1 MSAQFALVD
10 VNNFYVSCERVFQP
24 KLAKQA
30 MVVLSNNDGCAVARS
45 AEVKALGVK
54 MGTPWFQMA
63 DLARQH
69 GIQAFSSNYTLYGEM
84 SARVVDVLREFSP
97 EIEVYSIDESFLRI
111 EKQAHLYGGP
121 RAMGTQMKERV
132 HQWLG
137 LPVCVGIGSSKTL
150 AKFANH
156 LAKKHSV
163 FAGVCD
169 VSSMPLDVCLQ
180 WMSETEVS
188 EVWGVGRRLSIR
200 LQECGIRTVF
210 DLRCADAKY
219 LRRLFGVVMERICQ
233 ELNGVSCLSLEEVTP
248 NKQQIIASR
257 SFGKPMTKLEDLG
270 ESIATH
276 VTRASE
282 KLRQQH
288 SVTSAVCVY
297 LLTNRFRR
305 DEKQYNPSI
314 LVPLENPSD
323 DLFVLTQRAMDGL
336 KQIYRS
342 GYRYKKAGIML
353 TLISD
358 KETLQ
363 QSLFEDL
370 ELRGKSSQLMQTVD
384 GINTRFGTGSV
395 RTAATGVKQHWQMRS
410 ENRSKNYLTRWDELP
425 VALSM

>member
-1 MSAQFALVD
+1 
-10 VNNFYVSCERVFQP
+10 
-24 KLAKQA
+24 
-30 MVVLSNNDGCAVARS
+30 
-45 AEVKALGVK
+45 
-54 MGTPWFQMA
+54 
-63 DLARQH
+63 
-69 GIQAFSSNYTLYGEM
+69 
-84 SARVVDVLREFSP
+84 
-97 EIEVYSIDESFLRI
+97 
-111 EKQAHLYGGP
+111 
-121 RAMGTQMKERV
+121 
-132 HQWLG
+132 
-137 LPVCVGIGSSKTL
+137 
-150 AKFANH
+150 
-156 LAKKHSV
+156 
-163 FAGVCD
+163 
-169 VSSMPLDVCLQ
+169 
-180 WMSETEVS
+180 
-188 EVWGVGRRLSIR
+188 
-200 LQECGIRTVF
+200 
-210 DLRCADAKY
+210 
-219 LRRLFGVVMERICQ
+219 
-233 ELNGVSCLSLEEVTP
+233 
-248 NKQQIIASR
+248 
-257 SFGKPMTKLEDLG
+257 MTKLEDLG